1 MAKITGYTDAVLAY
15 KKAESGKKPAAS
27 LQKMSEML
35 VRSGKEVFD
44 PAAGDNI
51 QVEVTAYEPAQG
63 KARENGLVGKADI
76 RINKSVT
83 IRDVSLYERETPEG
97 IHFPSVSFPAYKDR
111 SGEFHDFIT
120 GVSREV
126 RALAAEAMLK
136 ADVYCIAT
144 GNRTIDQA
152 KAAGTDVKEVW
163 YGVRTYKAKEDAR
176 VEGMASIKVQ
186 PYEGAEK
193 SLFTINNIRI
203 RKSDRGYY
211 YSQMPSVRKGGE
223 FEDVVAFPGNT
234 SAFVNN
240 IVVADFKRNHVDKA
254 VEEAIDRVNKQA
266 VQAPEPGRERGR

>member
-1 MAKITGYTDAVLAY
+1 MAKINGYTDAVLAY
-15 KKAESGKKPAAS
+15 KKAESGKKPTAT

-35 VRSGKEVFD
+35 VKSGKEIFD
-44 PAAGDNI
+44 KAAGDNI
-51 QVEVTAYEPAQG
+51 QVEVTSYEPAWG
-63 KARENGLVGKADI
+63 KARENGQIGKADI
-76 RINKSVT
+76 RINRSVT

-111 SGEFHDFIT
+111 EGEWHDFIS

-126 RALAAEAMLK
+126 RALTAEAMLK

-144 GNRTIDQA
+144 GHKTIDQA
-152 KAAGTDVKEVW
+152 KSAGADVKEVW

-176 VEGMASIKVQ
+176 VEGMASVRVE

-203 RKSDRGYY
+203 RKSEKGYY
-211 YSQMPSVRKGGE
+211 YSQMPSVRKGSE

-240 IVVADFKRNHVDKA
+240 IVVADFKKNYVGKGL
-254 VEEAIDRVNKQA
+254 EEAIDRVNKQDTP
-266 VQAPEPGRERGR
+266 APEHGKERGR